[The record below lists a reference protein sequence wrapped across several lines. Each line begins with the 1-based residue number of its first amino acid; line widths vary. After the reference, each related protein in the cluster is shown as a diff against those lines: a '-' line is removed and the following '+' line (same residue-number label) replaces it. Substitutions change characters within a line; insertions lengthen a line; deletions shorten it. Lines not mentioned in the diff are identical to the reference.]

1 MIGWCHQLNGR
12 EFEQIWGD
20 GEPWYPA
27 VMGLQRVRHDLA
39 TNNNNRHC
47 QDRDFVYFIHCC

>member
-1 MIGWCHQLNGR
+1 MEKGMTDDEMIGWHHQINGH

-47 QDRDFVYFIHCC
+47 

>member
-1 MIGWCHQLNGR
+1 MDKGTTEDEMIGWCHQLNGH

-27 VMGLQRVRHDLA
+27 VMGLQRIRHDLA

-47 QDRDFVYFIHCC
+47 